1 MDETLNN
8 ESFDVKNAIQQIMEI
23 VGNLANE
30 VAEIKSTIMDE
41 LITPIQDE
49 YNKMQH
55 DEALSDWRCKYGEKL
70 EGFNDKL
77 KAIEGEDF
85 DILEKSFDDFNERD
99 DEMEADVFVDELANK
114 VSEQLDNIALAFGVK
129 PEEIEEVKVETEDGE
144 VKAEVENGEVE
155 TVETD
160 KEAEVE
166 TNKEE
171 GAESEP
177 ETESEVEAPAE
188 TEIEAEE
195 KTEAEERPEGSTDTP
210 DDDEENR
217 KYWENIIKGNK

>member
-8 ESFDVKNAIQQIMEI
+8 ESFDVKNEIQQIMEI

-55 DEALSDWRCKYGEKL
+55 DEALSDWRCKYAEKL

-99 DEMEADVFVDELANK
+99 DGMEADVFVDELANK

-155 TVETD
+155 TVEAD

-166 TNKEE
+166 TKEE
-171 GAESEP
+171 EAEPESETEVEAP
-177 ETESEVEAPAE
+177 VESEVEEE
-188 TEIEAEE
+188 T
-195 KTEAEERPEGSTDTP
+195 KAEERPEGSTDTP
-210 DDDEENR
+210 DDDEDNY
-217 KYWENIIKGNK
+217 KYWQDIIKGNK